1 MTVMPL
7 RKCASVLLVAALCG
21 SGAGAQE
28 LERLR
33 VQRKEVFEFARKP
46 EVTVD
51 GDRVTVT
58 FTVKDY
64 CDATVAIENGQGEIL
79 RYLASGVLG
88 KNAPPPFQTNSL
100 SQTVVWDGKDEMGRY
115 IDDKDNCA
123 VRVSLGLKPRFE
135 RNLLWSAKR
144 RISRL
149 PPAIAPAPE
158 GVYVFEGHTFD
169 HLRLFDHDGN
179 YLRTIFPFPSD
190 KVAEANGLFWKTFP
204 QDGKKLPIKAN
215 FYQTAMLTSGDNMH
229 GGVDFDPK
237 KGIYRNSVGLG
248 YHELMWG
255 TAGTML
261 AVRDG
266 RIALGHLSLNRLST
280 DGATARAFDGNGRLP
295 LSGPGLHQTAGFH
308 TIHEFQGGSRPLPP
322 RSAAFS
328 PDGRTLYLSG
338 YLYDFTWHVG
348 GLHMV
353 MSMPF
358 DGDEKPS
365 VFAGS
370 TGLGAAGK
378 KDGEFGVATAVDC
391 DAQGR
396 VYVADYLNHRI
407 QVFDPKGKHL
417 ANVPTRAPMH
427 VQVCPETGEIWV
439 ASWGFHSHI
448 NQHLGHGARKAGLGF
463 PKQGDVPPTL
473 TRTSSSGCP
482 ASTRRA
488 QSATIPRRTSQAG
501 FPKDTCATTP
511 PPKNVLLR
519 AWLVRSKNWSGR
531 TMSSGRSSSFRLPTA
546 LTAMI
551 HSTPSFLNPQIFAR

>member
-21 SGAGAQE
+21 SGAEAQE

-33 VQRKEVFEFARKP
+33 VQRKEVFDFARKP

-190 KVAEANGLFWKTFP
+190 KVAEV
-204 QDGKKLPIKAN
+204 
-215 FYQTAMLTSGDNMH
+215 TSGDNMH

-322 RSAAFS
+322 RSAVLS

-358 DGDEKPS
+358 AGDEKPS
-365 VFAGS
+365 LFAGS
-370 TGLGAAGK
+370 AGLGAAGK
-378 KDGEFGVATAVDC
+378 KDGEFGVATDGGGLRCA
-391 DAQGR
+391 G
-396 VYVADYLNHRI
+396 
-407 QVFDPKGKHL
+407 PG
-417 ANVPTRAPMH
+417 
-427 VQVCPETGEIWV
+427 VC
-439 ASWGFHSHI
+439 
-448 NQHLGHGARKAGLGF
+448 R
-463 PKQGDVPPTL
+463 
-473 TRTSSSGCP
+473 
-482 ASTRRA
+482 
-488 QSATIPRRTSQAG
+488 
-501 FPKDTCATTP
+501 
-511 PPKNVLLR
+511 
-519 AWLVRSKNWSGR
+519 
-531 TMSSGRSSSFRLPTA
+531 
-546 LTAMI
+546 
-551 HSTPSFLNPQIFAR
+551 